1 MDWQAVALTVR
12 LALCTTIVLLGVG
25 VPLAAWLAGPPR
37 RWKVAIETIVA
48 LPLVL
53 PPTVL
58 GFYLLVLFGPRGTL
72 GSLYA
77 SITGGTLLFSFPGL
91 VLGSCLYSLPFIVG
105 PLRSAFASVDRGLI
119 EASHCL
125 GASRLETFVRVVIPL
140 SRSGLITGTVLAFA
154 HTVGEFGVV
163 LMIGGNI
170 PGVTRTASIAV
181 YDQMQS
187 LDYAGAAQTSVL
199 LLGFSFVVLAAT
211 YTFAKR
217 PLFG

>member
-12 LALCTTIVLLGVG
+12 LAVSTTLVLLCVG
-25 VPLAAWLAGPPR
+25 VPLAAWLASSSR
-37 RWKVAIETIVA
+37 RWMVVIEAVVA

-58 GFYLLVLFGPRGTL
+58 GFYLLLVLGPRGPL
-72 GSLYA
+72 GWLYARLARGSLP
-77 SITGGTLLFSFPGL
+77 FSFAGL
-91 VLGSCLYSLPFIVG
+91 VVGSCLYSLPFLVG
-105 PLRSAFASVDRGLI
+105 PVRSAFASVDRELV

-125 GASRLETFVRVVIPL
+125 GASRLETFFRVVIPL

-181 YDQMQS
+181 YDAMQS
-187 LDYAGAAQTSVL
+187 LDYAGAAQTSAL
-199 LLGFSFVVLAAT
+199 LLLFSFAVLVTT
-211 YTFAKR
+211 YALAKR
-217 PLFG
+217 PPFG